1 MLSNLPKIAEL
12 ENKEQRF
19 ELRFTNYQY
28 FTWNIF
34 LITIVLSSVMLSYI
48 CYHFYIFPVKEK
60 NENMS
65 IHQNKMFLYIL
76 NKSNFLHR
84 LDLLIYLASLTSHS
98 EEEEALKTWTNPW
111 ETYKSRVPRQ
121 TSELAANGAFAV
133 SA

>member
-1 MLSNLPKIAEL
+1 MLSNLAKIAEL

-34 LITIVLSSVMLSYI
+34 LITIVLNSVMLSYI
-48 CYHFYIFPVKEK
+48 CYHLYIFPVKEK
-60 NENMS
+60 NENTS

-84 LDLLIYLASLTSHS
+84 LDFLIYLASLTSHS
-98 EEEEALKTWTNPW
+98 EEDEALKTWTNPW
-111 ETYKSRVPRQ
+111 ETYESRVPRQ